1 MANGNFLSS
10 SNRKKIIKM
19 RNRQQ
24 ICLVNKSRILYSAT
38 IKVRVMTSG
47 VLTVW
52 THGGTPPAWGHY
64 R

>member
-1 MANGNFLSS
+1 MATFLFQ
-10 SNRKKIIKM
+10 NLIEKIIKM

-24 ICLVNKSRILYSAT
+24 ICLVNQSRILYSAT